1 MTGRAPWGDQAG
13 FTLAELLVATLM
25 SVIVL
30 AAAVGAFHFGLHATL
45 ATADRAEAQQNARWA
60 LQRMIQEIRGA
71 GYDPT
76 AIPPG
81 YNFDAVV
88 NQTTNSLTVQSDLNG
103 NGVLDTPAGC
113 DPAAAA
119 ERVRYRLVGDT
130 LTRST
135 DPGNPACEVAVVG
148 GVQALTFAYLAED
161 GVTPAATPA
170 AIRTIAVTVRTA
182 PSSPDPRFP
191 GDAIMA
197 DRVRLRNR

>member
-1 MTGRAPWGDQAG
+1 MIAWRDQAG
-13 FTLAELLVATLM
+13 FTLAELLVAVLM

-30 AAAVGAFHFGLHATL
+30 AAAVGAFHFGLQATL
-45 ATADRAEAQQNARWA
+45 ATTDRAEAQQNARWA
-60 LQRMIQEIRGA
+60 LERMIQEIRGA

-81 YNFDAVV
+81 YNFEAVV
-88 NQTTNSLTVQSDLNG
+88 NQTATSLTVQSDLNG
-103 NGVLDTPAGC
+103 NGVLDAPAGC
-113 DPAAAA
+113 DPAAVA

-161 GVTPAATPA
+161 GVTPALSPDT
-170 AIRTIAVTVRTA
+170 IRTVAVSVRTV
-182 PSSPDPRFP
+182 PSTPDPRFP
-191 GDAIMA
+191 GDAVMV